1 MTGHEGAPLA
11 RTNWA
16 KQTTGAKIDRTAN
29 RVRLSTRQPSRHPNP
44 TTKATALAYVIFER
58 PDLDLAAKY
67 LKDFG
72 LKVVQQDANLLLL
85 RGTGPA
91 PYCYIVQKARKPRF
105 VGLGLNVA
113 SVNDLKKLAALPT
126 ASAIEEVHL
135 PGGGQRVRLVDPA
148 GNRVDAICGQVLSEP
163 LPRRAPIQLNAPDQ
177 IVRINSTQRPPQSPP
192 DIIKLGHILLEVA
205 NYQAVSAWYTQH
217 FGFIPSDICVLP
229 DGSPAATFFRLD
241 LGGRPADHHT
251 LALAQ
256 SFMSQLDH
264 CAFEVVDAD
273 AVGMGQRLLSD
284 KGWQH
289 SWGMGRHI
297 LGSQI
302 FDYWRDPWHSKH
314 EHYCDGDVFTSDV
327 PAGIYPLTR
336 EAMSQWGP
344 LMPKSFTKPELGIKN
359 IAKLIANLYRT
370 EDLSVKKLI
379 TLIRLF
385 G

>member
-1 MTGHEGAPLA
+1 MKMSITIFCRQARAIAQGIDDFIISDIKLIKITMGGTRMAEFEGASPSAPKSRPIDLTA
-11 RTNWA
+11 RRLRL
-16 KQTTGAKIDRTAN
+16 TTPNPAR
-29 RVRLSTRQPSRHPNP
+29 SPNP
-44 TTKATALAYVIFER
+44 TTRATSLAYLIFDR
-58 PDLDLAAKY
+58 PDLDLATKF
-67 LKDFG
+67 LTDFG
-72 LKVVQQDANLLLL
+72 LRVVKKTENQLYL
-85 RGTGPA
+85 RGTAGNPFCYVVNRA
-91 PYCYIVQKARKPRF
+91 PKARF
-105 VGLGLNVA
+105 VGLGLSVA
-113 SVNDLKKLAALPT
+113 SVDDLRKLSALPG
-126 ASAIEEVHL
+126 ASGVENSDA
-135 PGGGQRVRLVDPA
+135 PGGGRRVRLVDPA
-148 GNRVDAICGQVLSEP
+148 GFHVDAVAEQTASEP
-163 LPRRAPIQLNAPDQ
+163 LPHRSPIKFNAPDE
-177 IVRINSTQRPPQSPP
+177 IIRVDKTQRPPPLPP
-192 DIIKLGHILLEVA
+192 EVVKLGHVVLEVP

-344 LMPKSFTKPELGIKN
+344 L
-359 IAKLIANLYRT
+359 
-370 EDLSVKKLI
+370 
-379 TLIRLF
+379 
-385 G
+385 